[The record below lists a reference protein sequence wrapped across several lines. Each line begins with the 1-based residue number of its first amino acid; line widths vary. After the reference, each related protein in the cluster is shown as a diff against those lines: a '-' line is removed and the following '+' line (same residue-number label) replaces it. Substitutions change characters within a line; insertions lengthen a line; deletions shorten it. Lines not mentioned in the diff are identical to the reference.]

1 MSRTPAS
8 YTMQVVRGATW
19 EDLFTY
25 KDPDGVAINLTGY
38 SARMQV
44 RTVEGRYGTTTAST
58 LVMELTTANGRL
70 SIPDQAVTGNRG
82 KLSILVSAADTAL
95 LNPDNEKK
103 RQLVYGIELYIPAS
117 GPTAEYVIPLVE
129 GKIVVKGE
137 VTR

>member
-1 MSRTPAS
+1 MSRTPA
-8 YTMQVVRGATW
+8 THTLQVVRGATW

-44 RTVEGRYGTTTAST
+44 RTVAGRYGTTTAAT

-70 SIPDQAVTGNRG
+70 AIPDQSVLADRG
-82 KLSILVSAADTAL
+82 KISILVTAADTAL
-95 LNPDNEKK
+95 LNAQNEKK
-103 RQLVYGIELYIPAS
+103 VQLVYSLELYIPAS
-117 GPTAEYVIPLVE
+117 GPAAEYVVPLVE